1 MYGQLLKDGVKM
13 ANKYEQ
19 LADILREKIRLG
31 TYQEGDAIPSEATL
45 QEEFHYSRHTVRQ
58 AIAVLVNEGYLRK
71 ERGSGT
77 YVSKPETVNHKN
89 RKTIGI
95 IMTYLSDYIFPSIM
109 RGVEQTLREQG
120 YSLLLGSTNN
130 DHEQERACLQQMM
143 DQGVD
148 GLIVEP
154 TKSSQYNPNLAYY
167 VALQE
172 AGIPLVMI
180 NAYYE
185 ELDLPHICVN
195 DTRSGFLAT
204 NYLLEQQH
212 QQLMMITKIDDLQG
226 KYRMKGFVK
235 ALTQA
240 KRTFAAEDV
249 LTYTT
254 ETKEAVIEQAI
265 QRLTAADNQV
275 TGIVCYNDEIAHR
288 LIQALTAAGRN
299 VPTDF
304 SIVGNDDS
312 PLSTLSTPTI
322 TTLTHPKE
330 AMGELAAQW
339 ITTGKATEAQRFY
352 FEPELIVR
360 GSVNNQK
367 GE

>member
-1 MYGQLLKDGVKM
+1 MYGQLSKDGINM
-13 ANKYEQ
+13 TTKYEQ
-19 LADILREKIRLG
+19 LANELRENIRLG
-31 TYQEGDAIPSEATL
+31 TYKEGMTIPSEAVL
-45 QEEFHYSRHTVRQ
+45 QEEYHLSRHTVRQ
-58 AIAVLVNEGYLRK
+58 AIALLVNEGYLRK

-77 YVSKPETVNHKN
+77 YVSKPENLPQRSH
-89 RKTIGI
+89 KTIGI

-167 VALQE
+167 MALKE

-195 DTRSGFLAT
+195 DTRSGYLAT

-212 QQLMMITKIDDLQG
+212 QHLMLITKIDDLQG

-235 ALTQA
+235 ALEQA
-240 KRTFAAEDV
+240 KKTFAAEDV
-249 LTYTT
+249 VTYTT
-254 ETKEAVIEQAI
+254 ETKEAVIAQAI
-265 QRLTAADNQV
+265 DRLNQSNEI
-275 TGIVCYNDEIAHR
+275 TGIVCYNDEIAHG
-288 LIQALTAAGRN
+288 LIQQLEANGKR
-299 VPTDF
+299 VPEDY

-312 PLSTLSTPTI
+312 PLSTLTSPGI
-322 TTLTHPKE
+322 TTLAHPKE
-330 AMGELAAQW
+330 EMGILAAQW
-339 ITTGKATEAQRFY
+339 VTSGTTLEETFY
-352 FEPELIVR
+352 YDPELIVR
-360 GSVNNQK
+360 GSVMSHS
-367 GE
+367 

>member
-1 MYGQLLKDGVKM
+1 MET
-13 ANKYEQ
+13 KYEQ
-19 LADILREKIRLG
+19 LAEELREKIHLG
-31 TYQEGDAIPSEATL
+31 MYKEGMTIPSEITL
-45 QEEFHYSRHTVRQ
+45 QEEYNLSRHTVRQ

-77 YVSKPETVNHKN
+77 YVSKPASKQQRSH
-89 RKTIGI
+89 KTIGI

-130 DHEQERACLQQMM
+130 DHKQERACLKQMM
-143 DQGVD
+143 DQGID

-167 VALQE
+167 AALKE

-195 DTRSGFLAT
+195 DTRSGYLAT
-204 NYLLEQQH
+204 AHLLEH
-212 QQLMMITKIDDLQG
+212 HHERLMLITKVDDLQG

-235 ALTQA
+235 ALEQA
-240 KRTFAAEDV
+240 KRTFDAEDI

-254 ETKEAVIEQAI
+254 ESKEAVIQQAVA
-265 QRLTAADNQV
+265 RLNSEENEI
-275 TGIVCYNDEIAHR
+275 TGIVCYNDEIAHY
-288 LIQALTAAGRN
+288 LIQQLTAIGKKIPA
-299 VPTDF
+299 DF
-304 SIVGNDDS
+304 SIIGNDDS
-312 PLSTLSTPTI
+312 PLSTLSVPGI

-330 AMGELAAQW
+330 QMGIMAAQW
-339 ITTGKATEAQRFY
+339 VTSEKKPEKEVYY
-352 FEPELIVR
+352 FEPELIIR
-360 GSVNNQK
+360 GSVMNR
-367 GE
+367 

>member
-1 MYGQLLKDGVKM
+1 MYGQLLKDGIILTT
-13 ANKYEQ
+13 KYEQ
-19 LADILREKIRLG
+19 LADELREKIRLG
-31 TYQEGDAIPSEATL
+31 TYKEGTTIPTEATL
-45 QEEFHYSRHTVRQ
+45 QEEYHLSRHTVRQ
-58 AIAVLVNEGYLRK
+58 AIALLVNEGYLRK

-77 YVSKPETVNHKN
+77 YVSKPENLPQRSH
-89 RKTIGI
+89 KTIGI

-130 DHEQERACLQQMM
+130 DHQQERACLQQMM

-167 VALQE
+167 MTLKE

-195 DTRSGFLAT
+195 DTRSGYLAT
-204 NYLLEQQH
+204 NYLLAQQH
-212 QQLMMITKIDDLQG
+212 EHLMLITKIDDLQG

-235 ALTQA
+235 ALEQG
-240 KRTFAAEDV
+240 KKTFAVEDI

-254 ETKEAVIEQAI
+254 ETKEAVIAQALA
-265 QRLTAADNQV
+265 RLNQSNEI

-288 LIQALTAAGRN
+288 LIQQLEAEGKR
-299 VPTDF
+299 VPEDV
-304 SIVGNDDS
+304 SVVGNDDS
-312 PLSTLSTPTI
+312 PLSTLSTPAI

-330 AMGELAAQW
+330 AMGMLAAQW
-339 ITTGKATEAQRFY
+339 VTSGVPAEETFY
-352 FEPELIVR
+352 YEPELIIR
-360 GSVNNQK
+360 DSVKQQAAK
-367 GE
+367 H

>member
-1 MYGQLLKDGVKM
+1 
-13 ANKYEQ
+13 
-19 LADILREKIRLG
+19 
-31 TYQEGDAIPSEATL
+31 
-45 QEEFHYSRHTVRQ
+45 
-58 AIAVLVNEGYLRK
+58 
-71 ERGSGT
+71 
-77 YVSKPETVNHKN
+77 
-89 RKTIGI
+89 
-95 IMTYLSDYIFPSIM
+95 
-109 RGVEQTLREQG
+109 
-120 YSLLLGSTNN
+120 
-130 DHEQERACLQQMM
+130 
-143 DQGVD
+143 
-148 GLIVEP
+148 
-154 TKSSQYNPNLAYY
+154 
-167 VALQE
+167 
-172 AGIPLVMI
+172 
-180 NAYYE
+180 
-185 ELDLPHICVN
+185 
-195 DTRSGFLAT
+195 
-204 NYLLEQQH
+204 
-212 QQLMMITKIDDLQG
+212 MITKIDDLQG

-288 LIQALTAAGRN
+288 LIQALTAAGKN
-299 VPTDF
+299 VPIDF

>member
-1 MYGQLLKDGVKM
+1 M

-109 RGVEQTLREQG
+109 RGLEQTLREQG

-167 VALQE
+167 VAL
-172 AGIPLVMI
+172 
-180 NAYYE
+180 
-185 ELDLPHICVN
+185 
-195 DTRSGFLAT
+195 
-204 NYLLEQQH
+204 
-212 QQLMMITKIDDLQG
+212 
-226 KYRMKGFVK
+226 
-235 ALTQA
+235 
-240 KRTFAAEDV
+240 
-249 LTYTT
+249 
-254 ETKEAVIEQAI
+254 
-265 QRLTAADNQV
+265 
-275 TGIVCYNDEIAHR
+275 
-288 LIQALTAAGRN
+288 
-299 VPTDF
+299 
-304 SIVGNDDS
+304 
-312 PLSTLSTPTI
+312 
-322 TTLTHPKE
+322 
-330 AMGELAAQW
+330 
-339 ITTGKATEAQRFY
+339 
-352 FEPELIVR
+352 
-360 GSVNNQK
+360 
-367 GE
+367 